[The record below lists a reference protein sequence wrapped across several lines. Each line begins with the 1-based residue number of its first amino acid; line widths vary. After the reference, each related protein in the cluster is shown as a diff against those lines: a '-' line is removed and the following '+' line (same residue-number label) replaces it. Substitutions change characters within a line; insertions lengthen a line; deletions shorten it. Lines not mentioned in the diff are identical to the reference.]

1 MDTENAKQ
9 LVKLADDLCTDHFI
23 PGVTDVLFF
32 TFQIHVPYCR
42 LAPVC
47 LPERKD
53 RSHHGRQRFSL

>member
-32 TFQIHVPYCR
+32 IVQIHVFDSG
-42 LAPVC
+42 LSPVC
-47 LPERKD
+47 LPQRKNGG
-53 RSHHGRQRFSL
+53 HYGRQ